1 MPNHSTTAVS
11 LPFSLIIALALTM
24 MLGPFSLDTYLPA
37 FPMMAN
43 ALNVDQQAVSLSV
56 SVYIFALAFGQLIGG
71 ALSDRFGRQLIVYTG
86 LSLFAVTSLLL
97 SLAESLTPL
106 LIGRVFQA
114 FGAGWVL
121 VSVPALVRDRIA
133 GQQAAKMFSLMGL
146 IMIIAP
152 GIAPSIGSLF
162 LALGSWRMIFVFLAV
177 YALAL
182 IPLLAFAVFG
192 SAASPRPGSR
202 NFDQTITPGLLARYK
217 AVLSTASALPFIAW
231 QAASFSVMMLF
242 ITHASFIYQQHFQQ
256 SAESFSLLFAAN
268 IVAMMI
274 FNLGN
279 RALLSRFKSL
289 RILQL
294 ATLCQG
300 GGILLLVIAAVFGWP
315 LYGFV
320 LAMMVSIGSLGA
332 ITPNI
337 QACFLDYFAVNSGTA
352 AALMGAAQFGIAG
365 ILSALSAFL
374 PHTLTAVALA
384 MAACALVSFSFMLMS
399 LATKR

>member
-1 MPNHSTTAVS
+1 MPNHPTIAVS
-11 LPFSLIIALALTM
+11 LPFSLIVALALTM

-37 FPMMAN
+37 FPMMAR
-43 ALNVDQQAVSLSV
+43 ALSVDQQAVSLSV

-162 LALGSWRMIFVFLAV
+162 LTLGSWRLIFVFLTC
-177 YALAL
+177 YALAI
-182 IPLLAFAVFG
+182 IPLLFYTVFAR
-192 SAASPRPGSR
+192 SSPPLIADGQSQPRMAIG
-202 NFDQTITPGLLARYK
+202 IMARYR
-217 AVLSTASALPFIAW
+217 AVLATRPALPFIVW

-242 ITHASFIYQQHFQQ
+242 ITHASFIYQGHFQQ
-256 SAESFSLLFAAN
+256 STQSFSLLFAAN

-279 RALLSRFKSL
+279 RALLSRLKSL

-294 ATLCQG
+294 ATTCQG
-300 GGILLLVIAAVFGWP
+300 LGILLLVMASVFDWP
-315 LYGFV
+315 LYGFL
-320 LAMMVSIGSLGA
+320 LAMMLSIGSLGA

-352 AALMGAAQFGIAG
+352 AALMGSAQFGIAG
-365 ILSALSAFL
+365 VLSALSSLL
-374 PHTLTAVALA
+374 PHTLTAVVLA
-384 MAACALVSFSFMLMS
+384 MAVCALVSFGFMLKS
-399 LATKR
+399 LAAKR

>member
-1 MPNHSTTAVS
+1 MPNHPTIAVS
-11 LPFSLIIALALTM
+11 LPFSLIVALALTM

-37 FPMMAN
+37 FPMMAR
-43 ALNVDQQAVSLSV
+43 ALSVDQQAVSLSV

-152 GIAPSIGSLF
+152 GVAPSIGSLF
-162 LALGSWRMIFVFLAV
+162 LALGSWRLIFVFLAL
-177 YALAL
+177 YGLAL
-182 IPLLAFAVFG
+182 IPLLFYTVFARSTQFV
-192 SAASPRPGSR
+192 AAAGQNQSR
-202 NFDQTITPGLLARYK
+202 AKGILASYK
-217 AVLSTASALPFIAW
+217 AVLTTKAALPFILW

-242 ITHASFIYQQHFQQ
+242 ITHASFIYQGHFQQ
-256 SAESFSLLFAAN
+256 SAQAFSLLFAAN
-268 IVAMMI
+268 IIAMTV

-279 RALLSRFKSL
+279 RALLSRLRSL
-289 RILQL
+289 SILQL
-294 ATLCQG
+294 AVGCQG
-300 GGILLLVIAAVFGWP
+300 AGILLLVAATVFAWP
-315 LYGFV
+315 LHGF
-320 LAMMVSIGSLGA
+320 LPAMMLSIGSLGA

-337 QACFLDYFAVNSGTA
+337 QSCFFDYFPVNSGTA
-352 AALMGAAQFGIAG
+352 AALMGSAQFGIAG
-365 ILSALSAFL
+365 VLSALSSLL
-374 PHTLTAVALA
+374 PHTLTAVVLA
-384 MAACALVSFSFMLMS
+384 MAVCALVSFGFMLMS
-399 LATKR
+399 LAAKR